1 MVKNP
6 PANAGGSR
14 DTGSISGSE
23 RSPWYRKWQPAPVF
37 LPIKFHG
44 KRSLAGY
51 NLWGRKELDT
61 KKMIE
66 HTRKH
71 AHNQE
76 APTNVELGH
85 SSFTS
90 VGKVGFLLVYRLDLL
105 LWN

>member
-1 MVKNP
+1 MQEAQETQVLSLGQKDPLGIGNGNWLQYSCLKN
-6 PANAGGSR
+6 SM
-14 DTGSISGSE
+14 E
-23 RSPWYRKWQPAPVF
+23 RGAWQATIYGVA
-37 LPIKFHG
+37 
-44 KRSLAGY
+44 RS
-51 NLWGRKELDT
+51 WIQ

-90 VGKVGFLLVYRLDLL
+90 VGKVGSLLVYRLDLL